1 MEYSDFLA
9 NWHSVQ
15 ICHLSAESFSDN
27 LTEGSNLE
35 NLSWRKLL
43 SDDDSGWKCTMF
55 HSEWKPGRTAGG
67 SGVNN
72 QAKFWTNPQYE
83 FSISASDLT
92 SENSCWVIIS
102 LMQKNTRQ
110 NRIKLGLES
119 AEEYIQFRLF
129 RVLMILNKK
138 KEFCF

>member
-9 NWHSVQ
+9 NWLSVQ

-43 SDDDSGWKCTMF
+43 SDDESGWKCTMF

-72 QAKFWTNPQYE
+72 QAKFWTNPQFLIKVEDVDSY
-83 FSISASDLT
+83 DN
-92 SENSCWVIIS
+92 ENKATIVNNVFLKTEIF
-102 LMQKNTRQ
+102 L
-110 NRIKLGLES
+110 RIMS
-119 AEEYIQFRLF
+119 
-129 RVLMILNKK
+129 
-138 KEFCF
+138 